1 MYIICNVLHW
11 TIIQEDIFIVK
22 VIISFMVLSCAIIIC
37 VFILFYYSGSH
48 KGFFHEHNL
57 PIHYHSYAISTFPP
71 FHLSTFYISQWR
83 LFLLDHFYFYSIF
96 KYLTLCMQIKCR
108 TEKWEQT
115 YDICLIKTDLTQYA
129 YLKLF
134 IFCAHFN

>member
-22 VIISFMVLSCAIIIC
+22 VIISFMVLSGAIIIC

-48 KGFFHEHNL
+48 KAFFMSIIFL
-57 PIHYHSYAISTFPP
+57 YITILTPFPH

-83 LFLLDHFYFYSIF
+83 LFPLDHFYFYSIF
-96 KYLTLCMQIKCR
+96 KYLPLCMHIKCR

>member
-22 VIISFMVLSCAIIIC
+22 EIISFMVLSYVIIIC

-48 KGFFHEHNL
+48 KAFYMSIIFL
-57 PIHYHSYAISTFPP
+57 YFTILTPFPP
-71 FHLSTFYISQWR
+71 FHLSTFYISQSR
-83 LFLLDHFYFYSIF
+83 FFPLDHFYFYSIF
-96 KYLTLCMQIKCR
+96 KYLTLCMHIKCR